1 MAPWGKDR
9 ALFDVAAAVEAA
21 LAER

>member
-1 MAPWGKDR
+1 VVDSSGLAQMLGQLAE
-9 ALFDVAAAVEAA
+9 VEAA